1 MAQTGYTP
9 ILIYASGT
17 ATNVPLAANLTSSA
31 SGAELGLNYA
41 DGKLYY
47 KNSSGVVTLLAS
59 AAGAAGDVV
68 GPASAT
74 DNALARFDTTTGKL
88 IQNSVAILSDAG
100 VLTGLTGL
108 TSSGNVTLSSLTATR
123 VPYASTGGLLV
134 DSANMTF
141 NGTRLTVA
149 DLADSGL
156 TSGRVVY
163 STTGGALTDSA
174 NLLYSGTDLTVYGI
188 TVGRGAGAV
197 STNTAVGASAL
208 AANTTGQFN
217 TVFGNSTGNAITTSQ
232 QNSFF
237 GYQAGFKT
245 TGGDNTGIG
254 SVALYNNTSGG
265 QNTAV
270 GRDALLNT
278 TTASFNT
285 AVGYQAGLSNTTG
298 QPNNAFGA
306 QALYTNTTGVQ
317 NAAFGTSTLYAN
329 TTGANNTAVGNG
341 ALQSNTTASNNTA
354 VGYQAAYANT
364 TGSSITAVGVFALGS
379 NTTGL
384 RNTATGENALA
395 SNTTG
400 ADNAAFGRGAAAITS
415 TGSFNSAFG
424 KDALYSNTTASSST
438 AVGYQ
443 AGYSNTTG
451 TINTYIGEQAG
462 FSNQTGSQVTYL
474 GRQAGYSCTV
484 GGNTFVGAASGYNVT
499 TGTKNT
505 FVGGGDIA
513 SIYPSGFFMTTG
525 SANTILGNFNGNQGG
540 LDIRTANNYIVL
552 SDGDGNPRGIFDG
565 SGNFQVGGTTNY
577 GPGKI
582 APTFNGTTTNG
593 ISLTETTDTD
603 GSAYLA
609 FRNSS
614 GVAVGTVTRNGAS
627 AVAYNTSSDYRLKNT
642 IAPMTGALA
651 RVALLRPV
659 TYKWNADGS
668 DGEGFIAHELAE
680 VCPDAVTGAKDAVDP
695 QGKPQYQGIDTGF
708 LVATLTAA
716 IQELKAEFDAYK
728 ASHP

>member
-174 NLLYSGTDLTVYGI
+174 NLLYSGTDLTVYGL

-525 SANTILGNFNGNQGG
+525 SANTILGNFNGNQNG
-540 LDIRTANNYIVL
+540 LDIRTASNYIVL
-552 SDGDGNPRGIFDG
+552 SDGDGNVEFTARDG
-565 SGNFQVGGTTNY
+565 SSWALPGALVQTGTGITFPATQNASSNANTLDDYEEGDWTPVLGGSSESGQTYSRQEGKYTKVGRLVTCTFDVVLTNRGTLAGDARIKGLPFSVGNGNGFRAAFSCGEFFQL
-577 GPGKI
+577 
-582 APTFNGTTTNG
+582 NGSYVQVAGVAIETTTQVYVRA
-593 ISLTETTDTD
+593 ST
-603 GSAYLA
+603 
-609 FRNSS
+609 
-614 GVAVGTVTRNGAS
+614 GAS
-627 AVAYNTSSDYRLKNT
+627 ASSGIPNAVDAWSNSTQIIGT
-642 IAPMTGALA
+642 IAYM
-651 RVALLRPV
+651 V
-659 TYKWNADGS
+659 
-668 DGEGFIAHELAE
+668 
-680 VCPDAVTGAKDAVDP
+680 
-695 QGKPQYQGIDTGF
+695 
-708 LVATLTAA
+708 
-716 IQELKAEFDAYK
+716 
-728 ASHP
+728 